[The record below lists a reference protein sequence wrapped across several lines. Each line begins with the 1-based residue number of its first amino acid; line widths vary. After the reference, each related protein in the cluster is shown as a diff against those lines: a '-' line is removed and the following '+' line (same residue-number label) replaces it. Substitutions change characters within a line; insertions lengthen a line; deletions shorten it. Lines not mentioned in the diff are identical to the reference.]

1 MFEQYKKTS
10 VLLVFHVFRSTEIRR
25 KRSPPVIL
33 AWTPSVT
40 TLRLRAGNRTWDNLN
55 KTKKGGRNDG
65 KKIFLDS
72 ANTCN
77 YFLQSQGHYIGRFS
91 PGNWC
96 NDLSNLFSNDRKPT
110 QRDCNRSQT
119 DWQRIANVCCL
130 IYKCRQNANNLRPFV
145 PIRATNL
152 WCISLR
158 TPQ

>member
-10 VLLVFHVFRSTEIRR
+10 VLLVFHVFRSTEKKIPASDACL
-25 KRSPPVIL
+25 K
-33 AWTPSVT
+33 T
-40 TLRLRAGNRTWDNLN
+40 TLRLRAGNRTGDNLN

-65 KKIFLDS
+65 KHFFLDS

-77 YFLQSQGHYIGRFS
+77 YFLQSQGHCIGRFS

-96 NDLSNLFSNDRKPT
+96 SDLSNLFSNDRKPT

-152 WCISLR
+152 
-158 TPQ
+158 